1 MQICV
6 FVQNIPSRHVLLLS
20 MQVEGRVW
28 VRVLACLLLL
38 GWGAETAADNTVP
51 RAEIVSLVQLIAT
64 PERYDGRA
72 VAVVGFL
79 RLEFEGH
86 CLYLHEEDYR
96 HGIRKNAVWVMLN
109 HTIND
114 RSAELNMHYVILVG
128 TFDAKHKGPMDP
140 YSGSLVNVTAA
151 KVWR

>member
-1 MQICV
+1 M
-6 FVQNIPSRHVLLLS
+6 
-20 MQVEGRVW
+20 
-28 VRVLACLLLL
+28 
-38 GWGAETAADNTVP
+38 
-51 RAEIVSLVQLIAT
+51 VSLVQLIST
-64 PERYDGRA
+64 PERYEGKV

-96 HGIRKNAVWVMLN
+96 HGILKNAVWVMLN

-128 TFDAKHKGPMDP
+128 TFDAKHKGHMDLC
-140 YSGSLVNVTAA
+140 SGSLANITAA